1 MLHFGYC
8 VTLGMFD
15 MPTKKPR
22 INITVEQSV
31 YDALNAYSSVSEQSM
46 SKIIAD
52 MLEQLLPV
60 FQSLTQAIDVA
71 KKIESHAKAD
81 MLNSLESV
89 VVDSENL
96 YSGLIGNV
104 QGVVVS
110 ARHAQGAT
118 APQGV
123 EGCGGDDLGQS
134 NPPLTNRGV
143 RSQNRGKSSQNSPSL
158 WLAASKGELK

>member
-1 MLHFGYC
+1 MLHFGRC
-8 VTLGMFD
+8 VTLGKFD

-22 INITVEQSV
+22 INITVEQPV

-46 SKIIAD
+46 SKIISD

-60 FQSLTQAIDVA
+60 FQSLTEAIDVA

-96 YSGLIGNV
+96 YLGLVGSV
-104 QGVVVS
+104 QDAVS
-110 ARHAQGAT
+110 ALHAQGAT

-123 EGCGGDDLGQS
+123 EGCGGDLGQF

-143 RSQNRGKSSQNSPSL
+143 RSENRGENSQNSPSL

>member
-1 MLHFGYC
+1 
-8 VTLGMFD
+8 

-46 SKIIAD
+46 SKIISD
-52 MLEQLLPV
+52 MLGQLLPV
-60 FQSLTQAIDVA
+60 FQSLTEAIDVA
-71 KKIESHAKAD
+71 KKIESHARAD

-96 YSGLIGNV
+96 YLGLVGSV
-104 QGVVVS
+104 QGAVS
-110 ARHAQGAT
+110 ALHAQGAT
-118 APQGV
+118 APQSV

-134 NPPLTNRGV
+134 NPPFTNRGV
-143 RSQNRGKSSQNSPSL
+143 RSKNRGKNSQNSPSL